1 MDDRLFLKM
10 ENVNRKF
17 FCSSKDYKS
26 AWPSYNDGGDDNG
39 GGGGDGGAHATNVEK
54 S

>member
-1 MDDRLFLKM
+1 MSI
-10 ENVNRKF
+10 EKF
-17 FCSSKDYKS
+17 VVPVKIIKS
-26 AWPSYNDGGDDNG
+26 AWPRYNDGGDDNG